1 MIVAAESIRP
11 HEAEAS
17 TAYEAVLHRDV
28 AALTPLWRRL
38 QSEGACTAYQRIE
51 WVEPLIAHLA
61 AARGA
66 EPLIVEI
73 RRGGRPILLLPL
85 AQLRR
90 RGVRTIEALDLGT
103 CDYAAPLLAPGPA
116 PTAEE
121 AERIWQAVRAVL
133 PPADLIRLTRIPGDL
148 GTVANPLALLA
159 CARPIPLTRSGFALQ
174 GEPETLLKRVCSA
187 STHRDLT
194 RRANRLER
202 HADIAFVAATEPA
215 EIAALFDTLVAQ
227 RRERFR
233 EIGRFEPLDEPAVT
247 AFYRAA
253 ALAEPGSGLV
263 RVFGLRAEGEWI
275 ATAYGLVH
283 GGAFHGVLLAMAGGP
298 WRAAAPG
305 LLIASRIMVWAR
317 GEGLTYFD
325 FTIGTQPYKAGFGPV
340 ERPLFEIA
348 QGRTLRGR
356 LALAAK
362 RAAVAAKAE
371 LERRPALFERLRTL
385 VRWLRRQRQPATNH
399 RSEEKQET

>member
-1 MIVAAESIRP
+1 MIVAAEPIRP
-11 HEAEAS
+11 PEAEAR
-17 TAYEAVLHRDV
+17 APYAAVLHRDV
-28 AALTPLWRRL
+28 AALAPLWGRL
-38 QSEGACTAYQRIE
+38 QDEGACTAYQRIE

-66 EPLIVEI
+66 EPLIVEVHC
-73 RRGGRPILLLPL
+73 GGRPILLLPL
-85 AQLRR
+85 ARRRR
-90 RGVRTIEALDLGT
+90 RGVRIIEALDLGT
-103 CDYAAPLLAPGPA
+103 CDYAAPLLAPGVSPA
-116 PTAEE
+116 PEE
-121 AERIWQAVRAVL
+121 SEQIWQALRAVL
-133 PPADLIRLTRIPGDL
+133 PPADLIRLTRMPADL
-148 GTVANPLALLA
+148 GAVANPLALIG
-159 CARPIPLTRSGFALQ
+159 CARPIPLTRSGFALE

-194 RRANRLER
+194 RRAKRLER
-202 HADIAFVAATEPA
+202 HADVAFVAPTEPG
-215 EIAALFDTLVAQ
+215 EIAALLDTLVAQ

-253 ALAEPGSGLV
+253 ALAEPGSSLV

-317 GEGLTYFD
+317 REGLTYFD
-325 FTIGTQPYKAGFGPV
+325 FTIGAQPYKAGFGPV

-348 QGRTLRGR
+348 QAPTLRGR
-356 LALAAK
+356 LALAAE
-362 RAAVAAKAE
+362 RATVKAKAE

-385 VRWLRRQRQPATNH
+385 VRWLRRQRRPADP
-399 RSEEKQET
+399 S